1 MTSDIAVSARNLRRT
16 FGSFV
21 AVDGIDF
28 DIKRGEFFGF
38 LGPNGAG
45 KTTTM
50 RMIYRATSPDGG
62 ELRVL
67 GELADGSN
75 DRRIKQLVGVVPQE
89 DNLDQEMSVAENL
102 DVFARFYAYTAQERR
117 ERVEHLL
124 DFADLQSK
132 RDDKVQKLS
141 GGMKRR
147 LMVARGMLGNPEL
160 IILDEP
166 STGLDPRARQRIW
179 EKLGELRKMQTTVV
193 LTTHYM
199 EEAERL
205 CDRIAIMDQGKIV
218 ALDTPANLIAN
229 NVESHVVEVRI
240 GYQQSASLILPLAR
254 LVPRIEELKDRILF
268 YTDDPEPVISEVMA
282 TLEGYVSLVR
292 RSSLDDVFLRL
303 TGRGLEDV

>member
-1 MTSDIAVSARNLRRT
+1 MATDIAVSATNLRRT
-16 FGSFV
+16 FGTFV
-21 AVDGIDF
+21 AVDGINF
-28 DIKRGEFFGF
+28 EIKKGEFFGF

-67 GELADGSN
+67 GEIADGSN
-75 DRRIKQLVGVVPQE
+75 DRKIKQRVGVVPQE

-102 DVFARFYAYTAQERR
+102 EVFARFYSYSAKERR
-117 ERVEHLL
+117 QRVEHLL
-124 DFADLQSK
+124 DFADLQAK

-147 LMVARGMLGNPEL
+147 LMVARGMLGDPEL

-218 ALDTPANLIAN
+218 ALDSPANLIAK

-240 GYQQSASLILPLAR
+240 GYQQSASSILELSH

-282 TLEGYVSLVR
+282 NLEGYVSLVR

-303 TGRGLEDV
+303 TGRGLEDT